1 MASSARALLR
11 RAGWSPDR
19 EIDVAPVVDRL
30 LGLGYPVFP
39 SLEQFL
45 KEFYGLVVRSEDG
58 TKAITFDL
66 ESVQHQTDAEFCRE
80 YAAEIG
86 RPLTPVG
93 THSHMVVMIDAHGGF
108 WGSFD
113 LDYGYKGDDI
123 EQAVRSI
130 LIDPPRLFDR
140 RLPD

>member
-1 MASSARALLR
+1 MTLGARALLE

-19 EIDVAPVVDRL
+19 RIEVGAVVDRFL
-30 LGLGYPVFP
+30 ALGYPLFP
-39 SLEQFL
+39 ALEKFL
-45 KEFYGLVVRSEDG
+45 KEYYGLVVYSEDG

-66 ESVQHQTDAEFCRE
+66 ESVQHQTDAEYCRE
-80 YAAEIG
+80 YADDIG
-86 RPLTPVG
+86 RPVTPVG
-93 THSHMVVMIDAHGGF
+93 THSHMVIMIDADGGF

-113 LDYGYKGDDI
+113 LVYGYQGDDI
-123 EQAVRSI
+123 EQAIRSI